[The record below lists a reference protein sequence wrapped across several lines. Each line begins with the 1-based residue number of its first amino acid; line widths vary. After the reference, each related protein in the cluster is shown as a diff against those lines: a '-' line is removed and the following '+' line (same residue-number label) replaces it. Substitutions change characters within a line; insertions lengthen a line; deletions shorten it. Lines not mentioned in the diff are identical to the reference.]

1 MKIHI
6 RLFKTINH
14 KIKFLMNM
22 TSVSALGFIQYN
34 VYILHEIFI
43 NKTSYTKFIKKE
55 VFEAKNIIESH
66 IIEKYI
72 ETIKNKFNIDK
83 NKIIDIE
90 NFSNE
95 EQKIIMIMAEIHNKY
110 ETEIKEN
117 SKYKKSYAMLEI
129 KDKFKNRSIEL
140 MAQAIMKKFIK
151 KEVIETK
158 KPIETKPTINYP
170 TSVSSPPRK
179 LSWADMV
186 DEEEAEAVEITNF

>member
-1 MKIHI
+1 
-6 RLFKTINH
+6 
-14 KIKFLMNM
+14 MNM

-170 TSVSSPPRK
+170 TSTSTSSPPRK